1 MRDLIEGLYRS
12 TVDIAMILK
21 KSYNFKYRRIT
32 ICCIFCL
39 RFIVAISVLK
49 NINLYFRY
57 LFVRLDGTMTIKK
70 RAKIVEKFNNPTVSN
85 SH

>member
-1 MRDLIEGLYRS
+1 MLYFLS
-12 TVDIAMILK
+12 I
-21 KSYNFKYRRIT
+21 
-32 ICCIFCL
+32 

-49 NINLYFRY
+49 YINLYFRY